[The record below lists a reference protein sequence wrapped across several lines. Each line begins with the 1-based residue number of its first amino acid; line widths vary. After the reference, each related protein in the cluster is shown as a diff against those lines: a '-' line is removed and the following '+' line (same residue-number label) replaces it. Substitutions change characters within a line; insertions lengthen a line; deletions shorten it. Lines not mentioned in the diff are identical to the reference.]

1 MTTLC
6 FIDTETTGLDPER
19 HEVWEVAIILRTV
32 DEQSPAERYAADV
45 RAWSAIPE
53 GEREHATV
61 PILAASS
68 TVDVEYVWQLPVDL
82 ARADTIA
89 LNIGHFPERRDPRLA
104 GMVAGPGGRVF
115 ATQGQHY
122 DPSGE
127 RELVTSW
134 TLSDWCRYFAELT
147 WGAHMIG
154 CVPSFDTD
162 RFLERLLRAHGAC
175 PGWHYQPIDV
185 ETLAVGSILGSLSM
199 MSGEESVAEAIA
211 RAGDEAGSA
220 IREHSMKHPPDHAAR
235 FATSRRFFLERA
247 TLPWD
252 SERLSSWFGINP
264 EHYERH
270 SALGDARWARDLW
283 DAIWEGATQ

>member
-19 HEVWEVAIILRTV
+19 HEVWEVAIILRKNGV
-32 DEQSPAERYAADV
+32 RNVEALSDGGLVADDIAEA
-45 RAWSAIPE
+45 
-53 GEREHATV
+53 
-61 PILAASS
+61 
-68 TVDVEYVWQLPVDL
+68 EYVWQLPVNL

-89 LNIGHFPERRDPRLA
+89 LNIGHFRERRDDRLD
-104 GMVAGPGGRVF
+104 GITAGPGGF
-115 ATQGQHY
+115 A
-122 DPSGE
+122 
-127 RELVTSW
+127 VTSRGDPADRR
-134 TLSDWCRYFAELT
+134 LLGDWCRHFAELT

-199 MSGEESVAEAIA
+199 MTGEESVAAAIA
-211 RAGDEAGSA
+211 HAGEAAGSE
-220 IREHSMKHPPDHAAR
+220 IRQHSMKHPPDHAAR